1 MALVKG
7 NARSSSAL
15 DATILTGNLPAI
27 SGASLTGVDGIS
39 EIDVWSVT
47 ADQSNFTTVGV
58 QNNSMIAR
66 HTGANFTYKGTG
78 MTLVHATHFTF
89 PSTGYWYVSLRAQW
103 RFEGATNARGVG
115 CRIDRSTDGGSSWED
130 NYGLDQA
137 AQTSYSS
144 DNGYVSTDA
153 NCIFEVD
160 NISTVYVRG
169 HYVGSPASSNIDM
182 AHDDVDQSSGWTF
195 IKLRGL

>member
-1 MALVKG
+1 MAIIRITDKSY
-7 NARSSSAL
+7 ATL
-15 DATILTGNLPAI
+15 DATKLSGALPAI
-27 SGASLTGVDGIS
+27 AGGSLTGIEAIS

-103 RFEGATNARGVG
+103 RFEGSTNARGVG
-115 CRIDRSTDGGSSWED
+115 CRIDRSTNAGGSWED
-130 NYGLDQA
+130 NYGLDQG

-144 DNGYVSTDA
+144 DNGYISTDA

-160 NISTVYVRG
+160 DISQVFVRG
-169 HYVGSPASSNIDM
+169 HYVGSPASSSIDM